1 MLTITTLGFCKTHL
15 WPSISNT
22 WCCTWTTGCIWRITR
37 WEPSTSS
44 IPVVRCTRSA
54 IPPLL
59 TWRWQNLTA
68 ALNTMLIQKTLN
80 PSLIVISASHSINNF
95 SVCIKNPTMVFSTKG
110 ERREPSMFRTFGTS
124 LEFHPSV
131 IGPQTVI
138 LNLFLSQSFSAICSS
153 GTASSIYSQ

>member
-1 MLTITTLGFCKTHL
+1 M
-15 WPSISNT
+15 NV
-22 WCCTWTTGCIWRITR
+22 WCCTWTPGCVWRSTGAFPSPSIMVPARSALCSTTDLEVAEPRGSPKRAADPEDIKPLSLCLT
-37 WEPSTSS
+37 PSTFFQ
-44 IPVVRCTRSA
+44 PVLK
-54 IPPLL
+54 ILL
-59 TWRWQNLTA
+59 W
-68 ALNTMLIQKTLN
+68 
-80 PSLIVISASHSINNF
+80 F
-95 SVCIKNPTMVFSTKG
+95 FSTKG

>member
-1 MLTITTLGFCKTHL
+1 MNARLYLKEWGGGR
-15 WPSISNT
+15 PS
-22 WCCTWTTGCIWRITR
+22 
-37 WEPSTSS
+37 
-44 IPVVRCTRSA
+44 A
-54 IPPLL
+54 PPLWHGPL
-59 TWRWQNLTA
+59 KISFSSTA
-68 ALNTMLIQKTLN
+68 DLEVAESQGSSKHEADPEDIKPHPYWYLCV
-80 PSLIVISASHSINNF
+80 SLHQHFF
-95 SVCIKNPTMVFSTKG
+95 SVCIKNPTMIFSTKG